1 MTKHVELP
9 NEIDVL
15 ITTKPENVRYL
26 SGFTAPED
34 GLVVLGREG
43 ATLFTDARY
52 AEQAPAESR
61 VPVEIVNPREGYGFL
76 RPHIEGLRVGYEARH
91 MPCARKARIEAE
103 AGAALLPT
111 EGVVERARMIK
122 SPEELDRIATAA
134 RIADEGYAHL
144 LPRVAPGTRELD
156 LALEL
161 EFWMRRHGAERA
173 AFDFIVASGPRGAL
187 PHGVASTK
195 RLEQGELVTFDFGA
209 VVDGYHSDMTRAV
222 ALGPVDAELRRI
234 LEVVEAAL
242 EAALEAA
249 GPGVAARE
257 LDAVARDVIERAGY
271 GPRFVHSLGH
281 GVGLEVH
288 EAPFLNARSED
299 VLEPGMVV
307 TLEPGIYLPGKGGV
321 RLEELVHV
329 TARGIEVLSRA
340 PRGWLEV

>member
-1 MTKHVELP
+1 MTNPVELP
-9 NEIDVL
+9 NELDLL
-15 ITTKPENVRYL
+15 IVTQPENVRYL

-34 GLVVLGREG
+34 GLVVLAREG

-52 AEQAPAESR
+52 AEQALAESR

-76 RPHIEGLRVGYEARH
+76 RPHLKGARVGYEARH
-91 MPCARKARIEAE
+91 MPCARKDRIEAE
-103 AGAALLPT
+103 TNVALLPT
-111 EGVVERARMIK
+111 EGVVERARTIK
-122 SPEELDRIATAA
+122 GPDELERIVAAA

-144 LPRVAPGTRELD
+144 LAQIKPGARELD

-161 EFWMRRHGAERA
+161 EFWMRKNGAERA

-195 RLEQGELVTFDFGA
+195 RLERGELVTFDFGA

-222 ALGPVDAELRRI
+222 ALGTVDTEMQRI
-234 LEVVEAAL
+234 FEVAEAAL

-249 GPGVAARE
+249 GPGVAARQ
-257 LDAVARDVIERAGY
+257 LDAVARGVIERAGY
-271 GPRFVHSLGH
+271 GSRFVHSLGH

-288 EAPFLNARSED
+288 EAPFLNARSDE
-299 VLEPGMVV
+299 VLEPGMVI

-329 TARGIEVLSRA
+329 TPTGIEVLSRA